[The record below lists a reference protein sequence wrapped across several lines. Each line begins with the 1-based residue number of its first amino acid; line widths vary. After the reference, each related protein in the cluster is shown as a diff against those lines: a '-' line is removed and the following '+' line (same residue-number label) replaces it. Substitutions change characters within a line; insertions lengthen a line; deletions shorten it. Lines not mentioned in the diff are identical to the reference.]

1 MTMSRSHSFRLAS
14 LRRASAFAG
23 FMLVVFLMRIGIG
36 MACEPHD
43 LAELFGDPSPMALI
57 VGVDDGAGLDPL
69 ADHGADHCRQCNCH
83 HSVAL
88 PSFASISPTQA
99 DAAVDVRIVM
109 PHVVS
114 PHERHLRPPIV

>member
-1 MTMSRSHSFRLAS
+1 MTMSRSHTFRLAS
-14 LRRASAFAG
+14 LRRVSAFAG
-23 FMLVVFLMRIGIG
+23 FMLVVFLARIGIG

-43 LAELFGDPSPMALI
+43 LAELFGDPSPTALI
-57 VGVDDGAGLDPL
+57 VSVDDSDGLDPP

-88 PSFASISPTQA
+88 PSFAFSSPKQA

-109 PHVVS
+109 PRIVS
-114 PHERHLRPPIV
+114 LHERQLRPPIV